1 MSNQREVV
9 QVVQRLWQ
17 DLVARGLVHAQ
28 PAPAQA
34 RAPWAVRL
42 LMGAAG
48 WLGAIFFLAFLLGSV
63 FVAARDSGVAMA
75 LCGAAMIALAAVLY
89 RSRTGIAL
97 EQFALAVS
105 LSGQNLLAFGAGQ
118 AYGGTRLLET
128 AAFWIALALLEAVLY
143 ALVRNRLHRFLC
155 ALGVWSGAAVA
166 LQLAMMPD
174 LRHAWEWTALS
185 LVWLAPLALALLA
198 GFTWAEGRLCAAG
211 RHGWLEP
218 AADATLLFALGAALV
233 VTGLGTP
240 YTFLFD
246 AETARRATPY
256 WMAGAL
262 CGAVLAAFVLAES
275 GRLRLAGPIRAAAV
289 AGAVLF
295 SALLAGAPAVVA
307 AALALGLALR
317 RGSLPWLGLAVAALA
332 GGFIWYYGALHWT
345 LLIKSATL
353 AGAGLAVLALRA
365 GLQRAGARSSS

>member
-1 MSNQREVV
+1 MNSQRE
-9 QVVQRLWQ
+9 VVQRLWQ
-17 DLVARGLVHAQ
+17 DLAARGLVHGQ
-28 PAPAQA
+28 PAQA
-34 RAPWAVRL
+34 HAGTPWAVRL

-63 FVAARDSGVAMA
+63 FVAARDNGVAMA

-89 RSRTGIAL
+89 RRGTGTAL

-105 LSGQNLLAFGAGQ
+105 LSGQNLLVFGAGQ

-128 AAFWIALALLEAVLY
+128 CAFWAALALLEAVLY
-143 ALVRNRLHRFLC
+143 VLVRNRLHRFLC
-155 ALGVWSGAAVA
+155 ALGVWSGVAVA

-185 LVWLAPLALALLA
+185 LGWLAPLALALLA
-198 GFTWAEGRLCAAG
+198 AFVWAEGRLCAAG

-240 YTFLFD
+240 HAFLFD
-246 AETARRATPY
+246 VETGRHATPY

-262 CGAVLAAFVLAES
+262 CGAMLAAFVLAES
-275 GRLRLAGPIRAAAV
+275 GRLRLAVPVRAAAV
-289 AGAVLF
+289 AGAALF

-353 AGAGLAVLALRA
+353 AGAGLAILILRA
-365 GLQRAGARSSS
+365 GLRRGSARSPS

>member
-1 MSNQREVV
+1 MSNPREVTV
-9 QVVQRLWQ
+9 TQRLWQ
-17 DLVARGLVHAQ
+17 DLAARGLAHGQ

-34 RAPWAVRL
+34 PAPWAVRL

-63 FVAARDSGVAMA
+63 FVAARDSGAAMA
-75 LCGAAMIALAAVLY
+75 VCGAAMIALAAVLY
-89 RSRTGIAL
+89 RRGPGIAL

-105 LSGQNLLAFGAGQ
+105 LSGQNLLVFGAGQ
-118 AYGGTRLLET
+118 AYGGARLLEN
-128 AAFWIALALLEAVLY
+128 AGFWIALALLEAALY
-143 ALVRNRLHRFLC
+143 VLVRNRLHRFLC
-155 ALGVWSGAAVA
+155 ALGVWGGVAVA

-174 LRHAWEWTALS
+174 LRHAWAWTALS
-185 LVWLAPLALALLA
+185 LGWLAPLALALLA
-198 GFTWAEGRLCAAG
+198 GFVWAEGRLCAAG
-211 RHGWLEP
+211 RHGALEP

-246 AETARRATPY
+246 VESGRHAAPY
-256 WMAGAL
+256 WMAGVL
-262 CGAVLAAFVLAES
+262 CGAVLAVFVLAES
-275 GRLRLAGPIRAAAV
+275 GRLRLAAPVRAAAV

-317 RGSLPWLGLAVAALA
+317 RGSLPWIGLAVAALA

-365 GLQRAGARSSS
+365 ALRHVGARSPS